1 MQSAK
6 DLILARLHLM
16 AILPLLEDII
26 EFDKNVQQ
34 LVKGWNGAFQFRL
47 PQAKAAVTLVFTN
60 GLLTVKKENQPRQC
74 AALTFKN
81 ARFLNDVFQGKTQKS
96 PRPNLLSL
104 LQLKKILQLDQV
116 LQKLEFYLKP
126 EDDLLNNPDTF
137 EFCVKLALYAL
148 AFGLKEIG
156 ENDPDLITL
165 SHHIPDGTL
174 EIRVSEDPVVHVAVR
189 GGKFYP
195 TRGRAEYA
203 NTILELRDWNTAWAL
218 VQGNLDNFAAVGSGD
233 IKLRGYLPLMEE
245 ISPLMDRLALYLGT

>member
-6 DLILARLHLM
+6 DIILARLHLM

-26 EFDKNVQQ
+26 EFDKNAQQ

-47 PQAKAAVTLVFTN
+47 PQAKAVVTLVFTN

-96 PRPNLLSL
+96 PRLNLLSL

-165 SHHIPDGTL
+165 SHHMPDGTL
-174 EIRVSEDPVVHVAVR
+174 EIRVNEDPVVHVVVR

-195 TRGRAEYA
+195 ARLMQIFCAEVTRRDSFLHPHHNWFISAAHEEKDINETLNHAEEA
-203 NTILELRDWNTAWAL
+203 FKI
-218 VQGNLDNFAAVGSGD
+218 VQKHLKREA
-233 IKLRGYLPLMEE
+233 I
-245 ISPLMDRLALYLGT
+245 